1 MRTCGFVAATA
12 LLGLAIAGLGAV
24 KRTDFHIDWNEVDFS
39 KEGVFLA
46 EEPAA
51 FLESFQGVDKNETLP
66 HLQDRS
72 AELFSRQQCE
82 AGYGYCSSE
91 LIFSAS
97 TWSLC

>member
-1 MRTCGFVAATA
+1 MRACGFVAATA
-12 LLGLAIAGLGAV
+12 LLGLAIADLGAV
-24 KRTDFHIDWNEVDFS
+24 KRADLDIDWNEADFS

-46 EEPAA
+46 GEPAA
-51 FLESFQGVDKNETLP
+51 FLESFQGVEKNETLL

-72 AELFSRQQCE
+72 AELFSRQQCK

-97 TWSLC
+97 T